1 MKWLLFPLL
10 PLVVTFSP
18 AMRFCFSCRKATCS
32 LCFALLS
39 DQPLPQQ
46 GDQLGSMNL
55 YSTCD
60 YTVPR
65 VEKGFPGGL
74 AITNLPANAR
84 EADSIPGWD
93 RCPREGN
100 GNPLEYSC
108 LGNFIDR
115 RSWQITVHGAKKSLK
130 SKRVIELHSSCVNGY
145 FTQK

>member
-10 PLVVTFSP
+10 PLVVTFCP
-18 AMRFCFSCRKATCS
+18 AMKFSFAHRKATCS

-39 DQPLPQQ
+39 DQPPPQQ

-60 YTVPR
+60 YIVPP
-65 VEKGFPGGL
+65 VEKGFPGGS
-74 AITNLPANAR
+74 AIKNLPANAG
-84 EADSIPGWD
+84 EVDSIPGSE

-100 GNPLEYSC
+100 GNPLQYSC
-108 LGNFIDR
+108 LGNSMDR

-130 SKRVIELHSSCVNGY
+130 SKRVIKLHSSCVNGY
-145 FTQK
+145 FTPK